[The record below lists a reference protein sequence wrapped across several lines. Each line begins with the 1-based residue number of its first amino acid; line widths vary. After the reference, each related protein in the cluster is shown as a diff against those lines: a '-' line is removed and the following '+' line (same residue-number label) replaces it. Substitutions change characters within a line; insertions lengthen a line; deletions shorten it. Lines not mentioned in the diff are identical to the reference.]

1 MTMFQEVQ
9 LSVSNLTS
17 EVRSLAHLMGNCYA
31 CLEAWLLARLGIS
44 VACTK
49 LDVLR
54 HSDK

>member
-1 MTMFQEVQ
+1 MMFQEVQ